1 MGMISEIP
9 MEFIS
14 GNYHIGNK
22 FINKNGV
29 ILFGGV
35 IKDLVVSDTFVSLAS
50 YLECTDI
57 LEIHYD
63 DIKIP
68 LETISDADIEDFQNE
83 FTFGMEILE
92 GLIRD
97 GIITD
102 EQIGKFNLQYLISV
116 SDDDDEYEDF
126 PGKEVANLQK
136 LRKHVSDM
144 FRNSPN
150 PYVEKKRVVREPK
163 NPVNKETYTTS
174 MYGSE
179 YSEHKCFCQMCQ
191 KIVPKTH
198 IERNDVQKQPTYGW
212 DQMYLSLCLNC
223 SKDYILLRNNNA
235 VWEKFIDSIIETD
248 VEDEETVRVPIGNKE
263 LAFTA
268 VHLAEIQTIFE
279 LEKEEK

>member
-1 MGMISEIP
+1 M
-9 MEFIS
+9 
-14 GNYHIGNK
+14 
-22 FINKNGV
+22 
-29 ILFGGV
+29 
-35 IKDLVVSDTFVSLAS
+35 VSDAFVSLAS

-63 DIKIP
+63 DIDVQ

-97 GIITD
+97 GIISD
-102 EQIGKFNLQYLISV
+102 EQIEKFNLQYLISA
-116 SDDDDEYEDF
+116 SDDDDEYGDF
-126 PGKEVANLQK
+126 PGREVVNLQK
-136 LRKHVSDM
+136 LRKHVRDM
-144 FRNSPN
+144 FKNSPN
-150 PYVEKKRVVREPK
+150 PYVEKRRVVHEPQS
-163 NPVNKETYTTS
+163 PVNKEAYTTA

-179 YSEHKCFCQMCQ
+179 HSEHKCFCQMCQ
-191 KIVPKTH
+191 KIVPKTY
-198 IERNDVQKQPTYGW
+198 IERNDVQKQPKYGW

-235 VWEKFIDSIIETD
+235 VWEKFITSILETD
-248 VEDEETVRVPIGNKE
+248 VEGEKTVWVPIGNKE

-268 VHLAEIQTIFE
+268 IHLAEIQAIFE